1 MALGLLSACGDD
13 GGSSEE
19 ASETGSGT
27 DEAGTDD
34 VGTESGT
41 ESADTDVDTDADT
54 TDADTDTDTTDAD
67 TETDTE
73 TDVDTETDAT
83 ETGNSACADIEDAD
97 ECAAADGCQPVNG
110 SKLKEN
116 GPDSPCL
123 EPSEFLGCIAEQG
136 CDDALTW
143 FCQGNGTYQV
153 NDSCG
158 PEGAEPCDGPA
169 DPVDACP

>member
-13 GGSSEE
+13 GGGSGET
-19 ASETGSGT
+19 SETGAGT
-27 DEAGTDD
+27 DESGTADD
-34 VGTESGT
+34 VGTEAGT

-54 TDADTDTDTTDAD
+54 TDAETDAE
-67 TETDTE
+67 TETEAEADAE
-73 TDVDTETDAT
+73 TDAETDAT
-83 ETGNSACADIEDAD
+83 DETGNSACANIEDAD
-97 ECAAADGCQPVNG
+97 ECAGTDGCQAVNG

-123 EPSEFLGCIAEQG
+123 EPSEFIGCIAEQG

-153 NDSCG
+153 PNTCG
-158 PEGAEPCDGPA
+158 PEGAESCEG
-169 DPVDACP
+169 PVDRPAACP